1 MDCIFKDF
9 WHACPVTGPVC
20 HTKFAVIDR
29 SRGTFQGLINPC
41 GAFITPDMK
50 ILIFGSGGREHA
62 LAWKI
67 SQSPLVDEI
76 YSAPGN
82 PGMDK
87 LGPCFDVDPTDLKA
101 VQELALQL
109 HPDLIII
116 GPEAPLA
123 AGVSDALRAR
133 GFDVFGP
140 SQKAAQL
147 ESSKGFAKDLME
159 KYGVPTAKYGRFD
172 DLSEA
177 LDFLETM
184 QAPYVI
190 KADGLASGKGVVIA
204 ETLEEAENTV
214 EEMMTGKFG
223 DASSEIVIEEF
234 MEGEEASVFIMTDG
248 EGAIYLPVAQ
258 DHKRVGEG
266 DTGPNT
272 GGMGAYAPAPVVDA
286 RTLELVQTMI
296 VEPMLSGM
304 ADDDMPYQGV
314 LYVGIMVTE
323 AGPKVVEFNARFG
336 DPECQVLMA
345 GLPGDIVPALL
356 VCSTGG
362 LVNSHA
368 SLCEMMGLAD
378 YRPSAV
384 VVMAAEGY
392 PGSPEKGSVIKGVD
406 KAEAIDGVTVFHA
419 GTDVNDANEL
429 VAAGGRV
436 LGITASAD
444 DLATAFEKA
453 YEGVEAID
461 WPQGFYRRDI
471 GYRVR

>member
-1 MDCIFKDF
+1 MAK
-9 WHACPVTGPVC
+9 
-20 HTKFAVIDR
+20 
-29 SRGTFQGLINPC
+29 S
-41 GAFITPDMK
+41 ITRNMK
-50 ILIFGSGGREHA
+50 ILILGSGGREHA

-67 SQSPLVDEI
+67 AQSPLVDEV

-87 LGPCFDVDPTDLKA
+87 LGPCFDLDITDLKA

-123 AGVSDALRAR
+123 AGASDALRAR

-140 SQKAAQL
+140 SQQAAQL
-147 ESSKGFAKDLME
+147 ESSKGFAKDLMQ
-159 KYGVPTAKYGRFD
+159 KYGVPTAAYGRFS
-172 DLSEA
+172 DLTEA

-184 QAPYVI
+184 EAPYVI
-190 KADGLASGKGVVIA
+190 KADGLAAGKGVVIA
-204 ETLEEAENTV
+204 ETLEDAENTV

-223 DASSEIVIEEF
+223 DASAEIVIEEF
-234 MEGEEASVFIMTDG
+234 MEGEEASIFVMTDG

-258 DHKRVGEG
+258 DHKRVGDG

-272 GGMGAYAPAPVVDA
+272 GGMGAYAPASVVNA
-286 RTLELVQTMI
+286 RTLELVQTTI

-304 ADDDMPYQGV
+304 AEDEMPYQGV

-356 VCSTGG
+356 VCATGG
-362 LVNSHA
+362 LTTAHSE
-368 SLCEMMGLAD
+368 LCDMMGLSD
-378 YRPSAV
+378 FRPSAV
-384 VVMAAEGY
+384 VVMAANGY
-392 PGSPEKGSVIKGVD
+392 PGTAEKGTVIRGLEI
-406 KAEAIDGVTVFHA
+406 AEAIEGVMVFQA
-419 GTDVNDANEL
+419 GTDVNEKNEL
-429 VAAGGRV
+429 IAAGGRV
-436 LGITASAD
+436 LGVTATGN
-444 DLATAFEKA
+444 DLKA
-453 YEGVEAID
+453 AIANAYKGVAAID
-461 WPQGFYRRDI
+461 WPGGFYRKDI
-471 GYRVR
+471 GHRILK